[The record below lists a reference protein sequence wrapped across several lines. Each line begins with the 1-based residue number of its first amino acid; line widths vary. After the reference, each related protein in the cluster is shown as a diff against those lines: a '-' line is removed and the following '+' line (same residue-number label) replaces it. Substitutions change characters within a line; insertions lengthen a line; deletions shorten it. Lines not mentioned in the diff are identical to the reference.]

1 MDMLNTVCG
10 WTGSETGQIVVG
22 ASVLVLGLTH
32 FGYGMGVGDWG
43 IGGISV
49 GTVAGTVGVVVGAC
63 TLINALM

>member
-1 MDMLNTVCG
+1 MMNTLCG
-10 WTGSETGQIVVG
+10 WTDTEGGQVVVG

-32 FGYGMGVGDWG
+32 FGRATGFADWS